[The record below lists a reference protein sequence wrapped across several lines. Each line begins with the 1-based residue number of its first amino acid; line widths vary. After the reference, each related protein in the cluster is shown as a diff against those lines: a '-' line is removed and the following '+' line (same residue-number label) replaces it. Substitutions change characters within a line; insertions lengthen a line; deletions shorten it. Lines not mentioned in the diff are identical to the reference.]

1 MCWSTDEKWL
11 LEDERRGEEAAPRL
25 EQEVETDL
33 PEPEIVEEPDRELV
47 RS

>member
-11 LEDERRGEEAAPRL
+11 LEDELRREEATPRL

-33 PEPEIVEEPDRELV
+33 PEPENVEEPDRELV
-47 RS
+47 RA